1 MKNGVPAAGQHRMPP
16 AAAPKIPPAA
26 AGRLSKPVRVSIE
39 VLLLAGLVVLFVAIL
54 DPKQLREYLLRVTLP
69 SLLGLMA
76 FQLAIHTVGMLQWVV
91 LLRQSG
97 ISASPWR
104 VFRARLSG
112 CAVTS
117 LTPSAYFG
125 GEPVRAALL
134 KDQGTNYRQIFATI
148 AVDKYIELFTKFPIA
163 LLGFGFLVVRGR
175 PGTLLVVLS
184 ALFVAFFLAIFLLLM
199 IRLFQGGDFIMRFFK
214 RILRPVTRVRPRLAA
229 RIIRPVRDFTR
240 SVARLITSRKAF
252 SLAKSLGLLLSVVE
266 LAQYWY
272 VLAVLG
278 IFSLGNAAIIF
289 FGHVFLGIFSFIPG
303 NVGSMEGVFLFVFTL
318 LGLGS
323 DRSLIFSMIMRIGQL
338 VMVALGL
345 ANIVVSRI
353 AQGVTKGADRIRTGA

>member
-1 MKNGVPAAGQHRMPP
+1 M
-16 AAAPKIPPAA
+16 
-26 AGRLSKPVRVSIE
+26 GRTARIVIE
-39 VLLLAGLVVLFVAIL
+39 VLLLAALVVLFVVIL
-54 DPKQLREYLLRVTLP
+54 DPKQLREYLLRVTLR
-69 SLLGLMA
+69 SILWLLV

-97 ISASPWR
+97 VRTGAWE

-134 KDQGTNYRQIFATI
+134 KDPTMTYRQLFATI
-148 AVDKYIELFTKFPIA
+148 AVDKYIELFTKFPVA
-163 LLGFGFLVVRGR
+163 VLGFGFLILSANPGR
-175 PGTLLVVLS
+175 TLVVLS
-184 ALFVAFFLAIFLLLM
+184 SLFVVFFLSLFLLLM
-199 IRLFQGGDFIMRFFK
+199 VRLFQGGDFIMRIFK
-214 RILRPVTRVRPRLAA
+214 RALHPVTRLRPRLAVK
-229 RIIRPVRDFTR
+229 IIHPVRDFTR
-240 SVARLITSRKAF
+240 SVAQIIKSRRAF
-252 SLAKSLGLLLSVVE
+252 SLALSLGLLLSVVE
-266 LAQYWY
+266 LTQYYY

-278 IFSLGNAAIIF
+278 IFSIRNAAIIF

-338 VMVALGL
+338 VMVALGV
-345 ANIVVSRI
+345 ANILVSRI
-353 AQGVTKGADRIRTGA
+353 TKGVSKGADRIRTGA

>member
-1 MKNGVPAAGQHRMPP
+1 VKRILGRPAR
-16 AAAPKIPPAA
+16 I
-26 AGRLSKPVRVSIE
+26 VIE
-39 VLLLAGLVVLFVAIL
+39 VLLLAALVVLFVVIL
-54 DPKQLREYLLRVTLP
+54 DPNKLREYFQRVTLT
-69 SLLGLMA
+69 SILGLLV
-76 FQLAIHTVGMLQWVV
+76 FQLAIHSVGMLQWEV

-97 ISASPWR
+97 IRAGAWR

-134 KDQGTNYRQIFATI
+134 KDQTTTYRQLFATI
-148 AVDKYIELFTKFPIA
+148 AVDKYIELFTKFPLA
-163 LLGFGFLVVRGR
+163 VLGFGFLILRGN
-175 PGTLLVVLS
+175 PGTTLVVIS
-184 ALFVAFFLAIFLLLM
+184 SLFVTFFLAVFLLLM
-199 IRLFQGGDFIMRFFK
+199 VRLFQGGDFIVRFSK
-214 RILRPVTRVRPRLAA
+214 RVLRPITRVRPRLAVK
-229 RIIRPVRDFTR
+229 IIHPVRDFTR
-240 SVARLITSRKAF
+240 SVAHLIKSRRVF
-252 SLAKSLGLLLSVVE
+252 YLAMSLGLLLSLVE
-266 LAQYWY
+266 LAQYYY

-278 IFSLGNAAIIF
+278 IFSVGSAAIIF

-338 VMVALGL
+338 VMVALGV
-345 ANIVVSRI
+345 ANIVASRI
-353 AQGVTKGADRIRTGA
+353 TKGVAKGADRIRTGA